1 MASSNVELIAYVK
14 KDVAIWNI
22 NSFAEF
28 YMQIFNKY
36 EHIYKAACAKFLD
49 ERRRFE
55 SNLKQISYLRV
66 IPSQANYFLCE
77 VTRRFSDHEL
87 TEILLNR
94 FDILI
99 KDCNNKTGLVGK
111 NYIRVAIRNSEDN
124 DTLITALKE
133 LEQ

>member
-1 MASSNVELIAYVK
+1 MASSDIELINLTK

-36 EHIYKAACAKFLD
+36 EHIYKGACAKFLD
-49 ERRRFE
+49 ERRRFLE
-55 SNLKQISYLRV
+55 KLSEIPFLRV

-77 VTRRFSDHEL
+77 VCDRFTSSEL

-94 FDILI
+94 FNIFI
-99 KDCNNKTGLVGK
+99 KDCNNKTGLQAK
-111 NYIRVAIRNSEDN
+111 NYIRIAIRNSTDN
-124 DTLITALKE
+124 DALIHALKE
-133 LEQ
+133 I